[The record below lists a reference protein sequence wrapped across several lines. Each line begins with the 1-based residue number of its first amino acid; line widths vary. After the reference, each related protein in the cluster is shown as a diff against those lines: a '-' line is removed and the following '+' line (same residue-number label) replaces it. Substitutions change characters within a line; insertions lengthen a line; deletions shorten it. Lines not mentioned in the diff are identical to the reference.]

1 VVEFPEPPFELL
13 VIDMSTGERRTIG
26 THGTDIVSLA
36 LDPSGEVL
44 ATGDSAGTVRVGRV
58 DGSEPHLLVGGGG
71 PGSLAFSP
79 DGRWIAS
86 TAGHDIRL
94 WPMPDLS
101 QTPLH
106 TLPHDVLLAKLDS
119 LTNVRVVED
128 PAASSGYKVELG
140 PFPGWKDVPTW

>member
-1 VVEFPEPPFELL
+1 M
-13 VIDMSTGERRTIG
+13 IDTSTGERRTIG

-36 LDPSGEVL
+36 LNPSGELL
-44 ATGDSAGTVRVGRV
+44 ATGDSNGTVRVGRV
-58 DGSEPHLLVGGGG
+58 DGSEPHLLVGAGGVVL
-71 PGSLAFSP
+71 SLAFSP

-86 TAGHDIRL
+86 TAGNDIRL

-101 QTPLH
+101 QPPLH

-128 PAASSGYKVELG
+128 PAASSGYKVEIG